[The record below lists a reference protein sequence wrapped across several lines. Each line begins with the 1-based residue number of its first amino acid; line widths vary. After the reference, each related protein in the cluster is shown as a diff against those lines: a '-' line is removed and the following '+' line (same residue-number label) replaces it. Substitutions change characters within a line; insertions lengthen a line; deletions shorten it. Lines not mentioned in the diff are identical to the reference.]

1 MENEKRFYEQCVL
14 ILGRELEALKQIG
27 ALQNII
33 GEAVSSREW
42 TDFEAHNQAL
52 NALGFE
58 FEALEAE
65 RAGLLLEMGAASG
78 EGDEKSRFYA
88 LISRFS
94 PEPRDELAG
103 LYRNLKL
110 ETMRIRM
117 ANERLID
124 FLAGAKTLMAGF
136 LEAAFPERAGRLY
149 TPQGTQAAA
158 DLRSVVLN
166 RHF

>member
-1 MENEKRFYEQCVL
+1 MENEKSFYEQCAL
-14 ILGRELEALKQIG
+14 ILGRELEVLKQIG
-27 ALQNII
+27 ALQTII
-33 GEAVSSREW
+33 WEAVSSREW
-42 TDFEAHNQAL
+42 TDFEAHNQAI

-65 RAGLLLEMGAASG
+65 RMGLLSEMGAG
-78 EGDEKSRFYA
+78 GGREDEKRRFYA
-88 LISRFS
+88 LISCFS
-94 PEPRDELAG
+94 PDLREDLAAM
-103 LYRNLKL
+103 YRTLKL

-124 FLAGAKTLMAGF
+124 FLAGAKTMMTGF
-136 LEAAFPERAGRLY
+136 LEAAFPDRAGRLY